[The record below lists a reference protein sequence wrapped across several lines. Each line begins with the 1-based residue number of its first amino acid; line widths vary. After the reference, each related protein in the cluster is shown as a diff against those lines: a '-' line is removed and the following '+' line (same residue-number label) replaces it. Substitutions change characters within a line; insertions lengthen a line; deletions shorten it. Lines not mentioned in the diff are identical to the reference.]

1 MTSENEGIKEE
12 TLIAKEF
19 RHLKNRIKSTRKSR
33 IEASKRLRGKNDFYE
48 KVLNFYSLI
57 ILVLSIWFLNKDGD
71 LGITATK
78 ILLVLS
84 LSLTFVTL
92 FINSRNY
99 KERAGNF
106 ETNYQQ
112 LDVLVNRID
121 RFLTT
126 NEELNA
132 LKLKEFQREYEK
144 LIIGKEN
151 HANIDFYVST
161 PDNLKQFINKVWVH
175 RITTLI
181 KNIIFITYP
190 LWLLLLIY
198 LFSKLLLFL
207 IKHLIR
213 GAFYYA
219 INYYCGRGEHY
230 THTQFTR
237 RRYKT

>member
-1 MTSENEGIKEE
+1 MTCENEKIEE
-12 TLIAKEF
+12 KLIQKEF

-33 IEASKRLRGKNDFYE
+33 IEASKRLRTTNDFYD

-71 LGITATK
+71 VGITATK

-132 LKLKEFQREYEK
+132 VKLKEFQREYEK

-161 PDNLKQFINKVWVH
+161 PENLEQFKIKVYIH
-175 RITTLI
+175 KYKTII
-181 KNIIFITYP
+181 KSSIVVIFP
-190 LWLLLLIY
+190 FLLLLLIFI
-198 LFSKLLLFL
+198 FSKLLILF
-207 IKHLIR
+207 I
-213 GAFYYA
+213 
-219 INYYCGRGEHY
+219 
-230 THTQFTR
+230 
-237 RRYKT
+237 

>member
-1 MTSENEGIKEE
+1 MTCEKEKTE
-12 TLIAKEF
+12 LTLIEKEF
-19 RHLKNRIKSTRKSR
+19 RHLKNRIKSTRKAR
-33 IEASKRLRGKNDFYE
+33 IEASKRLRNKNDFYE

-57 ILVLSIWFLNKDGD
+57 VLVLSIWFLNKEGAE
-71 LGITATK
+71 GITATK

-126 NEELNA
+126 NEELNT

-151 HANIDFYVST
+151 HTNIDFYVST
-161 PDNLKQFINKVWVH
+161 PENLEQFKFNVYFHWF
-175 RITTLI
+175 
-181 KNIIFITYP
+181 KNIVMKLAVVIFP
-190 LWLLLLIY
+190 LLLLLLIFI
-198 LFSKLLLFL
+198 FSKLLSLF
-207 IKHLIR
+207 
-213 GAFYYA
+213 
-219 INYYCGRGEHY
+219 N
-230 THTQFTR
+230 
-237 RRYKT
+237 